1 MKKVILPY
9 IEQVKDD
16 LDLPL
21 KQKSL
26 CIFDVFRAQISDE
39 IMDFLKEKSI
49 IPVMV
54 PANCTD
60 KLQPMDLSIQKPAKD
75 VIKKKQFQEWYTNL
89 ILNQYSDSATSIKPV
104 PLLLSVVKPLHLKWL
119 VKLYEHFQGR
129 PEIVTSGLR
138 EAGIF
143 DVLKKLQF

>member
-54 PANCTD
+54 PANWTD

-75 VIKKKQFQEWYTNL
+75 FIKKTISGMVHKFN
-89 ILNQYSDSATSIKPV
+89 IKPV
-104 PLLLSVVKPLHLKWL
+104 
-119 VKLYEHFQGR
+119 
-129 PEIVTSGLR
+129 LR
-138 EAGIF
+138 FRHIY
-143 DVLKKLQF
+143 

>member
-54 PANCTD
+54 PANWTD

-75 VIKKKQFQEWYTNL
+75 FIKKNNFRNGTQ
-89 ILNQYSDSATSIKPV
+89 I
-104 PLLLSVVKPLHLKWL
+104 
-119 VKLYEHFQGR
+119 
-129 PEIVTSGLR
+129 
-138 EAGIF
+138 
-143 DVLKKLQF
+143 

>member
-1 MKKVILPY
+1 MYYCKQLIILFLRSVKKVILPY

-39 IMDFLKEKSI
+39 IMDFLKEKFI

-75 VIKKKQFQEWYTNL
+75 SMKKLFQEWYTTL
-89 ILNQYSDSATSIKPV
+89 ILNQYSDSATPSNYTNIFRHDLK
-104 PLLLSVVKPLHLKWL
+104 LLQVGLEKLELS
-119 VKLYEHFQGR
+119 
-129 PEIVTSGLR
+129 TS
-138 EAGIF
+138 
-143 DVLKKLQF
+143 